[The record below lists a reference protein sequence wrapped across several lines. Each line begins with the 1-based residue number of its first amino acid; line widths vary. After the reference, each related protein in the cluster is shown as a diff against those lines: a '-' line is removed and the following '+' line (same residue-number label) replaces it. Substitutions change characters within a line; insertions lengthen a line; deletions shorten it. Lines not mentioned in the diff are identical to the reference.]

1 MNKSHPF
8 GLPIWKPALYK
19 KSRSVVRKAN
29 RALHSSPS
37 SAPELFLNP
46 GNILWF
52 IIFGWWLT
60 LIILCTSVIFMVI
73 PFGGLQ
79 YSRVLRELA
88 FYLLWPFGRYV
99 ERQVEISPTH
109 IGGVSSDSIL
119 NNSHQDDEET
129 GLLFSSKS
137 RKSRS
142 SILMK
147 SIVNFIKLGPAG
159 IIYYIIFSVVIGMYY
174 AFLILQLK

>member
-37 SAPELFLNP
+37 SAPELFFNT
-46 GNILWF
+46 GNLLWF
-52 IIFGWWLT
+52 LVFGWWLS
-60 LIILCTSVIFMVI
+60 IVIFSI
-73 PFGGLQ
+73 SILLIFSRQ

-99 ERQVEISPTH
+99 ERQVEIIPTQ
-109 IGGVSSDSIL
+109 INASR
-119 NNSHQDDEET
+119 DDEEI
-129 GLLFSSKS
+129 GLLSNKKKS
-137 RKSRS
+137 FR
-142 SILMK
+142 I
-147 SIVNFIKLGPAG
+147 GPAD
-159 IIYYIIFSVVIGMYY
+159 IVYYTFFYTLIGTW
-174 AFLILQLK
+174 

>member
-52 IIFGWWLT
+52 IIFGWWLSLVI
-60 LIILCTSVIFMVI
+60 LIMSFIIMII
-73 PFGGLQ
+73 PFGGIH
-79 YSRVLRELA
+79 YGRVLKELA

-99 ERQVEISPTH
+99 ERHVEITPTQ
-109 IGGVSSDSIL
+109 IGGASS
-119 NNSHQDDEET
+119 QDDEES
-129 GLLFSSKS
+129 GLLQKK
-137 RKSRS
+137 RKHTL
-142 SILMK
+142 SIP
-147 SIVNFIKLGPAG
+147 NFVKLGPAG
-159 IIYYIIFSVVIGMYY
+159 IIYYTVFFFIIGKCIISIK
-174 AFLILQLK
+174 LQLIY

>member
-46 GNILWF
+46 GNILWLL
-52 IIFGWWLT
+52 IFGWWLT
-60 LIILCTSVIFMVI
+60 LVIFATSILFMFI
-73 PFGGLQ
+73 PFGGIH

-99 ERQVEISPTH
+99 ERQVEITPTQF
-109 IGGVSSDSIL
+109 GGASSDGLLDDNI
-119 NNSHQDDEET
+119 QADEET
-129 GLLFSSKS
+129 GLLSSSSSSTKK
-137 RKSRS
+137 RKDKLN
-142 SILMK
+142 ILG
-147 SIVNFIKLGPAG
+147 SIVSFFKLGPAG
-159 IIYYIIFSVVIGMYY
+159 IIYYIIFISIIGM
-174 AFLILQLK
+174 FITIC

>member
-29 RALHSSPS
+29 KALHSAPS

-52 IIFGWWLT
+52 IVFGWWLSLVI
-60 LIILCTSVIFMVI
+60 LITSITIMII
-73 PFGGLQ
+73 PFGGIH
-79 YSRVLRELA
+79 YGRVLKELS

-99 ERQVEISPTH
+99 ERHVEITPTQ
-109 IGGVSSDSIL
+109 IGGTTI
-119 NNSHQDDEET
+119 QDDEES
-129 GLLFSSKS
+129 GLLHKK
-137 RKSRS
+137 RKNKLT
-142 SILMK
+142 IP
-147 SIVNFIKLGPAG
+147 NFIKLGPAG
-159 IIYYIIFSVVIGMYY
+159 IIYYIILFFIIGK
-174 AFLILQLK
+174 LIILLPCHIKY